1 MTRRAI
7 FVLLVGLALTPLI
20 VTGCEGNKLD
30 SNIATFN
37 ARATQMANSTVP
49 AIDIL
54 TEIPDIPGISQQTNE
69 AGGSGAESH
78 IFDLTTNPNAA
89 LVDAWSQVYG
99 LGSGETFRIAANQ
112 NQVGIFVIDT
122 LQLYGLQSTVRGGSV
137 ALGAAQ
143 LRLDLALV
151 GSEGDF
157 GGGTVSFQPTL
168 DSLGRL
174 RLNPQPAQFGGLD
187 LPDNML
193 ELLGDAVHTAL
204 TGARN
209 DAQSE
214 VTLTLIQLENGILEL
229 EGNIR

>member
-1 MTRRAI
+1 MTRRTI
-7 FVLLVGLALTPLI
+7 SVLLYGLALILVI
-20 VTGCEGNKLD
+20 ATGCEGNKLD

-49 AIDIL
+49 GVDIL
-54 TEIPDIPGISQQTNE
+54 TDIPGLPRQTE
-69 AGGSGAESH
+69 EPDGGVPESH
-78 IFDLTTNPNAA
+78 VFDLTTNPNAELA
-89 LVDAWSQVYG
+89 EAWSQVYG
-99 LGSGETFRIAANQ
+99 LNSGDTFKIITTQ
-112 NQVGIFVIDT
+112 NQVGIFVVDT
-122 LQLYGLQSTVRGGSV
+122 LQLYGLQSTVRGGS
-137 ALGAAQ
+137 AAIGAAQ

-151 GSEGDF
+151 GDEGDF

-193 ELLGDAVHTAL
+193 SLLGDAAHTAL

-214 VTLTLIQLENGILEL
+214 IALSGLQLENGILEL
-229 EGNIR
+229 EGSVR